1 MFSAFYEL
9 LNPYLI
15 LTAFL
20 AYLVKSMPIDDQND
34 RVGAFYYLNKY
45 GYVPK
50 NANELTA
57 ALMSDDVITQA
68 VKDFQVR
75 TDLIR
80 GSKRS
85 CQSSELCNSN

>member
-1 MFSAFYEL
+1 MPACSK
-9 LNPYLI
+9 LI

-20 AYLVKSMPIDDQND
+20 ACFVQSKPINDQND

-50 NANELTA
+50 DANKLTA

-75 TDLIR
+75 DNSIY
-80 GSKRS
+80 S
-85 CQSSELCNSN
+85 QNILCALV